1 MHDTLATRPAWLRR
15 TILATVAMAALATG
29 APAAAMTTDAG
40 TAAEAQDTC
49 SAIES
54 RVDNADCYYDDAP
67 TPPPCD
73 VDQTSITPGGR
84 VCTLAAQKDFVFEA
98 YDLVKGLNRCVVS
111 LRASA
116 PEDQRD
122 AGNRPKIGFRTTVT
136 CEQTLRVVNFTP
148 RIDRAT
154 GGVQGSAG
162 NVYCHGSCG
171 LTQTIRGD
179 VYGERNSAYIMRVPI
194 HMRLWEGPDPWIA
207 TPPDAQ
213 DNNGTASCKPGGYD
227 VYCMLELAVPTADQN
242 PDTPRVRFYTYPPPP
257 TA

>member
-1 MHDTLATRPAWLRR
+1 MRDTLATRPAWLRR
-15 TILATVAMAALATG
+15 TIMATFALAALASAG
-29 APAAAMTTDAG
+29 PAAAMTTDP
-40 TAAEAQDTC
+40 AASAAAQDTC
-49 SAIES
+49 STIES
-54 RVDNADCYYDDAP
+54 RVPVDCYYNDAP

-73 VDQTSITPGGR
+73 VDQTSIQPGGR
-84 VCTLAAQKDFVFEA
+84 VCTLATQKDFVFEA

-122 AGNRPKIGFRTTVT
+122 AANRPKIGYRTTVT
-136 CEQTLRVVNFTP
+136 CEQTLRVVNFSP
-148 RIDRAT
+148 RVDRAT

-162 NVYCHGSCG
+162 QVYCHGGCG

-179 VYGERNSAYIMRVPI
+179 VYGERNSAYIVRVPI
-194 HMRLWEGPDPWIA
+194 HMRLWEGPDPWIF

-227 VYCMLELAVPTADQN
+227 VYCMLELAISTADQN
-242 PDTPRVRFYTYPPPP
+242 PDIPYVRPYYYPPPP
-257 TA
+257 TS